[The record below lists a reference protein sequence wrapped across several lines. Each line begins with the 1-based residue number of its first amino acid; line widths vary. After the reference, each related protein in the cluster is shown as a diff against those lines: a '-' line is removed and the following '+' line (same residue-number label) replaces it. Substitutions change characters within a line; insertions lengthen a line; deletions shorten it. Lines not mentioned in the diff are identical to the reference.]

1 MAWKTNNK
9 GRTLHQSA
17 CPSKIDKHTIAGS
30 ICYGGHQIIQEA
42 VTMFLFKCSSG
53 CGSFLLAATLIVSTA
68 VFGDTIAVIG
78 TGQVGAA
85 LGTEFAALG
94 HEIVYGS
101 RDPERDTVKELVAR
115 TAHGATATSQAE
127 AVVGADIVVLA
138 VPGMVAE
145 AVTRSLGDLSGKI
158 IIDPTNPLVNRE
170 DGLMELGVA
179 TSNAEIIQ
187 AAAPDAYVVKAFNT
201 LNWRTMIDPGSSG
214 GPVSIPVVGDND
226 RAKAKVAEL
235 IKGMGLE
242 PIDVGPLHHARIVEG
257 MLILWINNRFVD
269 GQPFDYHLRKLPS
282 P

>member
-1 MAWKTNNK
+1 MFFNK
-9 GRTLHQSA
+9 YLSRCGFFSL
-17 CPSKIDKHTIAGS
+17 
-30 ICYGGHQIIQEA
+30 A
-42 VTMFLFKCSSG
+42 V
-53 CGSFLLAATLIVSTA
+53 TLIVPTV

-78 TGQVGAA
+78 TGHVGAA

-101 RDPERDTVKELVAR
+101 RDPERDSVKELVAR
-115 TAHGATATSQAE
+115 TGHGATATTPAE
-127 AVVGADIVVLA
+127 AVLAADIVVLA

-158 IIDPTNPLVNRE
+158 IIDPTNPLVDRE
-170 DGLMELGVA
+170 DGLMELGVV

-214 GPVSIPVVGDND
+214 GPVSIPLVGDSD